1 MLHPEELNLV
11 SMWKTLDSDNDQTTL
26 HPRSALDADAL
37 YEMCIAEQ
45 HTLKV
50 LSEKDLCYK
59 CPIHSTTEAQQS
71 DETQWDCVQPYS
83 LVAVARLYLRFI
95 ETGSFD
101 LESTATEEYLNPS
114 ISCASLKS
122 MWTTSV
128 QSEFTQIAMVCIK
141 QEMESAAAAASNPN
155 CPIFALAAAGFVDE
169 QFLHSGIVQYTAS
182 VYATKSD
189 STSIKSLYE
198 ADKSNLFSAT
208 PQNELKKSA
217 IFEPELYEVGMN
229 ALYTDGED
237 VFYNY
242 YFWEVVPKEIAI
254 QIGALLATVISILA
268 CSGSPFLTFIGSI
281 QMILSLPFGF
291 VLYYFIFGY
300 KR

>member
-11 SMWKTLDSDNDQTTL
+11 SMWKTLDSDDDQTTL
-26 HPRSALDADAL
+26 HPTSALDADAL
-37 YEMCIAEQ
+37 YEICIAEE

-59 CPIHSTTEAQQS
+59 CPISPADAQLS
-71 DETQWDCVQPYS
+71 DETQWNCVQPYS
-83 LVAVARLYLRFI
+83 LVAVARLYLRFR
-95 ETGSFD
+95 EAGSFD
-101 LESTATEEYLNPS
+101 LESTTTSEILNPS
-114 ISCASLKS
+114 ISCSSLKT

-128 QSEFTQIAMVCIK
+128 QSEFTQIAMACTK
-141 QEMESAAAAASNPN
+141 QAMESSLTTSSNPM
-155 CPIFALAAAGFVDE
+155 CPPFALAAASFVDE
-169 QFLHSGIVQYTAS
+169 QFLQSGIVQYTAS
-182 VYATKSD
+182 IFATKSD
-189 STSIKSLYE
+189 SSSIKSLYE
-198 ADKSNLFSAT
+198 ADKSNLFSAA
-208 PQNELKKSA
+208 PKNDSKKSS
-217 IFEPELYEVGMN
+217 IFEPVLYEVGMN
-229 ALYTDGED
+229 ALYADGED

-291 VLYYFIFGY
+291 VVYYFIFGY